1 MGISSGMLLSA
12 LGLLLVLTQFP
23 TPEIAL
29 AHATADARAFDLQG
43 HRGGRG
49 LWPENTLQGF
59 AEALTLGVD
68 TLELDCAVTK
78 DGVVVLSHDPLLNPE
93 ITRDASG
100 KFIETHGPSFH
111 SLTYAQLHK
120 YDVGRIK
127 PGTPYAAL
135 YPDQK
140 GMDGVRIPR
149 LADLFALV
157 KKSGNTMVRFNIETK
172 ITPLKPDETVGA
184 QAFAEAVVKV
194 VREAKMEKRAAIQ
207 SFDWRTLAVVK
218 KIAPEI
224 ETVALT
230 TLRPG
235 GGNVAPG
242 APGPSPSLGG
252 LDVDDFGGSIPK
264 AVKAI
269 GATAWSPNWG
279 DVAAAQVKEAQGLGL
294 KVIPWTIN
302 ESADM
307 EKFIDMGV
315 DGIITDRPDR
325 LRAVLK
331 TKGLNLPTPTP
342 VKP

>member
-1 MGISSGMLLSA
+1 MLLPGFA
-12 LGLLLVLTQFP
+12 LLLSLP
-23 TPEIAL
+23 LLAAPELNAVQ
-29 AHATADARAFDLQG
+29 ARPAAPRSFDLQG

-49 LWPENTLQGF
+49 LWPENTLPAF
-59 AEALTLGVD
+59 AEALTLGVS

-93 ITRDASG
+93 ITRDVSG

-111 SLTYAQLHK
+111 SLTYAELQK
-120 YDVGRIK
+120 YDVGRLK
-127 PGTPYAAL
+127 PGTPYAAGF
-135 YPDQK
+135 PDQK

-157 KKSGNTMVRFNIETK
+157 KKSGNTKVRFNIETK
-172 ITPLKPDETVGA
+172 ITPQKPDETVGPE
-184 QAFAEAVVKV
+184 AFAEAVIKV
-194 VREAKMEKRAAIQ
+194 IREAKMEKRAVIQ
-207 SFDWRTLAVVK
+207 SFDWRTLKAAR

-235 GGNVAPG
+235 GGNVQPG

-269 GATAWSPNWG
+269 GASVWSPNYG
-279 DVAAAQVKEAQGLGL
+279 DFAQAQVEEAHALGL

-302 ESADM
+302 ETADM

-315 DGIITDRPDR
+315 DGIISDRPDR
-325 LRAVLK
+325 LREVLRK
-331 TKGLNLPTPTP
+331 RGLTLPAPTT

>member
-1 MGISSGMLLSA
+1 MLFPA
-12 LGLLLVLTQFP
+12 IGLLLA
-23 TPEIAL
+23 IAP
-29 AHATADARAFDLQG
+29 APAERPFDLQG

-49 LWPENTLQGF
+49 LWPENTLAGF
-59 AEALTLGVD
+59 AEALSLGVN

-100 KFIETHGPSFH
+100 KFLETHGPSFH
-111 SLTYAQLHK
+111 SLTYAELQK

-140 GMDGVRIPR
+140 GIDGVRIPR
-149 LADLFALV
+149 LSDVFALA
-157 KKSGNTMVRFNIETK
+157 KKSGNTTVRFNIETK
-172 ITPLKPDETVGA
+172 ITPQKPDETVGPE
-184 QAFAEAVVKV
+184 AFAEAVVKV
-194 VREAKMEKRAAIQ
+194 IREAGMERRAVIQ
-207 SFDWRTLAVVK
+207 SFDWRTLKAARK
-218 KIAPEI
+218 LAPEI

-235 GGNVAPG
+235 GGNVQPG
-242 APGPSPSLGG
+242 AAGPSPSLGG

-269 GATAWSPNWG
+269 GASVWSPNYNDFG
-279 DVAAAQVKEAQGLGL
+279 AEHVKEAHALGL

-302 ESADM
+302 EAALM

-315 DGIITDRPDR
+315 DGIISDRPDR
-325 LRAVLK
+325 LREVLK
-331 TKGLNLPTPTP
+331 KKGLTLPAPTP

>member
-1 MGISSGMLLSA
+1 MLLPPLA
-12 LGLLLVLTQFP
+12 LLL
-23 TPEIAL
+23 AL
-29 AHATADARAFDLQG
+29 PFAATSETTAAQAAPAAARTFDLQG

-49 LWPENTLQGF
+49 LWPENTLAAF
-59 AEALTLGVD
+59 AGALTLGVD
-68 TLELDCAVTK
+68 TIELDCAVTK
-78 DGVVVLSHDPLLNPE
+78 DGVVVISHDPLLNPE

-100 KFIETHGPSFH
+100 KFLETHGPAFH
-111 SLTYAQLHK
+111 SLTWAELQK

-149 LADLFALV
+149 LADVFALV
-157 KKSGNTMVRFNIETK
+157 EKSGNTNVRFNIETK
-172 ITPLKPDETVGA
+172 ITPDKPNETLLP

-207 SFDWRTLAVVK
+207 SFDWRTLTAVQK
-218 KIAPEI
+218 MAPEI

-230 TLRPG
+230 TQRPS
-235 GGNVAPG
+235 GGNVQLGAPG
-242 APGPSPSLGG
+242 ASPSLGG
-252 LDVDDFGGSIPK
+252 LDVDNFGGSLPK
-264 AVKAI
+264 VVKAS
-269 GATAWSPNWG
+269 GARVWSPNWG
-279 DVAAAQVKEAQGLGL
+279 DVSAAQVEEAHGLGL

-307 EKFIDMGV
+307 ERFVDMGV

-325 LRAVLK
+325 LREVLK
-331 TKGLNLPTPTP
+331 KKGLTLPAPTP

>member
-1 MGISSGMLLSA
+1 MLLPA
-12 LGLLLVLTQFP
+12 IGFLLALTQAP

-29 AHATADARAFDLQG
+29 MQATADARAFDLQG

-59 AEALTLGVD
+59 AAALTLGVD

-78 DGVVVLSHDPLLNPE
+78 DSVVVLSHDPLLNPE
-93 ITRDASG
+93 ITRDPSG
-100 KFIETHGPSFH
+100 KFIETHGPSLH
-111 SLTYAQLHK
+111 SLTYAELQK

-157 KKSGNTMVRFNIETK
+157 KKSGNTTVRLNIETK
-172 ITPLKPDETVGA
+172 ITPQKPDETVGA

-207 SFDWRTLAVVK
+207 SFDWRTLAAVK
-218 KIAPEI
+218 KLAPEI

-235 GGNVAPG
+235 GGNVQPG

-269 GATAWSPNWG
+269 GAAVWSPNWG
-279 DVAAAQVKEAQGLGL
+279 DVAEAQVKQAQSLGL

-325 LRAVLK
+325 LRGVLK
-331 TKGLNLPTPTP
+331 ARGLSLPPPTP